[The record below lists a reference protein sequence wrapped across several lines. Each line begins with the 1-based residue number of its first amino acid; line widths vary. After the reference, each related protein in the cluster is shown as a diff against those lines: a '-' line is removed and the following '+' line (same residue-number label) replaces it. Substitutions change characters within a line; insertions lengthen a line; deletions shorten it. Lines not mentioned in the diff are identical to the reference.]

1 MLSEIQSVLQ
11 LNFSNATCKY
21 HPAYKSMVYKQKT
34 LNNHT
39 KHNETHTHTHNCP
52 CTYILKDLTQW
63 TFLENFTQKLSN
75 YTLSI
80 NHN

>member
-39 KHNETHTHTHNCP
+39 KHNETHTHTQLP
-52 CTYILKDLTQW
+52 MYIHFKRPNTMW